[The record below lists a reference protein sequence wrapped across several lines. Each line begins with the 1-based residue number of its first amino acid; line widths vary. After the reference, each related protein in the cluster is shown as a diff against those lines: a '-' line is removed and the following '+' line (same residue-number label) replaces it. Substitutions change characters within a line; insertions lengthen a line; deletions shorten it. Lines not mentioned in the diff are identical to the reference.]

1 MGLLSR
7 WCCIA
12 CDVVFT
18 SKEWFVRMPWMVLM
32 GGGDGDEV
40 EMPPSGVAGKR
51 ASAPRLPLGT
61 CTG

>member
-1 MGLLSR
+1 
-7 WCCIA
+7 
-12 CDVVFT
+12 
-18 SKEWFVRMPWMVLM
+18 MVLM

>member
-1 MGLLSR
+1 
-7 WCCIA
+7 
-12 CDVVFT
+12 
-18 SKEWFVRMPWMVLM
+18 MVLI

-51 ASAPRLPLGT
+51 ASTLGT